1 VSVDTSSL
9 PPKQAAWHRIALLYA
24 AGVLAAFQYA
34 KIPFMLPGLLQQMP
48 ISPVQQAM
56 VLSVIGALGA
66 VAGTFAGAV
75 CLRLGLKR
83 TLLVGLAVGVVGSLL
98 PLLHD
103 SYGLLLLARVVES
116 VAHMAIVVAVPTLIL
131 SLCAPA
137 AQPKAMALWSCYFT
151 LTFIIAAWLV
161 PPVVQATGWRGVAWG
176 HAALMVV
183 VGALCLGGVKPDKVL
198 APSTG
203 LTAGSLWASQWRL
216 LSQLKLLAIPATFF
230 GYTLLFVALVSV
242 LPKWMATTPQAL
254 ATWAMVLPLASLA
267 GTLVAMTALNLGVQG
282 YQLVRLSAV
291 AMVLTGLVLLS
302 LPQQSMGTQIAVVL
316 VFLLLGTLPA
326 GIVSSI
332 PKLFAS
338 DDPDVA
344 LVNGGLVQF
353 GNLGNFVGSPILAAM
368 LVQLGWVSM
377 GLYLIAGALITCI
390 GLVFLRRLVLLAA
403 QPGQAQVISD

>member
-1 VSVDTSSL
+1 MS
-9 PPKQAAWHRIALLYA
+9 PKQVAWYPIALLYV
-24 AGVLAAFQYA
+24 AGMLAAFQYA
-34 KIPFMLPGLLQQMP
+34 KIPYMLPGLMQQMA
-48 ISPVQQAM
+48 ISPVQQALA
-56 VLSVIGALGA
+56 LSIIGALGA

-75 CLRLGLKR
+75 CLRLGPRR
-83 TLLVGLAVGVVGSLL
+83 TLLVGLAVGVAGSLL

-103 SYGLLLLARVVES
+103 SYSLLLLARVVES
-116 VAHMAIVVAVPTLIL
+116 VAHMAMVVAVPTLIL

-137 AQPKAMALWSCYFT
+137 VQAKAMALWSCYFT

-176 HAALMVV
+176 HAVLMVV
-183 VGALCLGGVKPDKVL
+183 VGALCFGWTPPDKVL
-198 APSTG
+198 APPTA
-203 LTAGSLWASQWRL
+203 LTAASLWTSQWRL

-267 GTLVAMTALNLGVQG
+267 GTLIAMTALNFGAQG

-291 AMVLTGLVLLS
+291 AMGVMGLALIN
-302 LPQQSMGTQIAVVL
+302 LPQHSVGAQGALIVVF
-316 VFLLLGTLPA
+316 VLLGTLPA

-332 PKLFAS
+332 PTLFAA

-353 GNLGNFVGSPILAAM
+353 GNLGNFVGSPVLAAM
-368 LVQLGWVSM
+368 LVQLGWASI
-377 GLYLIAGALITCI
+377 GLYLMAGALITCM
-390 GLVFLRRLVLLAA
+390 GLLLLRRLVLLAA
-403 QPGQAQVISD
+403 PPPSA